1 MVISISIEVNSEVLY
16 LGLWVFWSPLL
27 QWHGPQ
33 PSIPYQLPFS
43 RTDPSVISVTPVFY
57 SPSPLPVFPCSL
69 LPGSQYQQFLAPNKA
84 STDPTLIL
92 LSFITLT
99 SVPAILWSLDS
110 DLSSYSLPHMNCLL
124 PCPCLL
130 SLHSPGKFLW
140 SDQFQLLACPS
151 PAMVL
156 LSMVAEKH
164 SCAGWSHLQFR
175 TLNFKWILSAIW
187 KSYSDSLEIQ
197 SHILLEECFISFP
210 GSSSL

>member
-92 LSFITLT
+92 LFFITLT
-99 SVPAILWSLDS
+99 SVPAVLWSLDS
-110 DLSSYSLPHMNCLL
+110 VIYHHIHSLTWTVYSLAPFSFHCTHQAN
-124 PCPCLL
+124 
-130 SLHSPGKFLW
+130 
-140 SDQFQLLACPS
+140 
-151 PAMVL
+151 
-156 LSMVAEKH
+156 
-164 SCAGWSHLQFR
+164 SCGLI
-175 TLNFKWILSAIW
+175 N
-187 KSYSDSLEIQ
+187 
-197 SHILLEECFISFP
+197 
-210 GSSSL
+210 SSS